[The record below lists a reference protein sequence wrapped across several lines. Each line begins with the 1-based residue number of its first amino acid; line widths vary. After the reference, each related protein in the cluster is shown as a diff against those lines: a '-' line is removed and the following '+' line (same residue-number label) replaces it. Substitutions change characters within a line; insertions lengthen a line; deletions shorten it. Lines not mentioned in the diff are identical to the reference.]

1 MSITSEIMEFTQ
13 AYRLWQAPF
22 AEDKFAPVLA
32 HNDLRQVRRVLDV
45 GCGPGTNAHHFAEAE
60 YIGIDCNPA
69 YIEYARRRHAGQFVV
84 ADATN
89 YQVSPDQGFDFIL
102 VNSFLH
108 HIDAAVSRRI
118 LSHLG
123 TLLTEDGYVHIVD
136 LVLAKESSIARW
148 LTLHDRG
155 DYPRTFDEL
164 LDIIN
169 QTLHPVLVEP
179 YNLGILGLTL
189 WNMVY
194 LKCRMKT

>member
-1 MSITSEIMEFTQ
+1 MSITSGIMGYTQ

-22 AEDKFAPVLA
+22 ADDKFAPVLA
-32 HNDLRQVRRVLDV
+32 HNDLRQARRVLDV
-45 GCGPGTNAHHFAEAE
+45 GCGPGTNAHHFVDAH

-69 YIEYARRRHAGQFVV
+69 YIEYAKRRHAGEFVV
-84 ADATN
+84 ADATK
-89 YQVSPDQGFDFIL
+89 YQVSPDQRFDFIL

-108 HIDAAVSRRI
+108 HIDSRRI

-123 TLLTEDGYVHIVD
+123 TLLTENGYLHIVD

-155 DYPRTFDEL
+155 DYPRPFDEL
-164 LDIIN
+164 LDIVN

-179 YNLGILGLTL
+179 YNLGILRLTL